1 MLSTRRGLAS
11 IVWLAVL
18 LSVAQPVMPAEPP
31 PASPAA
37 TEEVW
42 QAIAIRG
49 QRIGYGRL
57 VTSQAR
63 RDGQTVFIS
72 QSRLHTVIKRFDG
85 QLTLL
90 IEQHVE
96 EDAEGNLIRFTY
108 RMENPPASQLEMVG
122 EREGD
127 ALVLKTTAG
136 GQTTTTRLPV
146 NGELK
151 SPQYLDRLMETQP
164 LPAGESRTVQLFDP
178 QVNSVL
184 SVRATGRGPAE
195 FTPPGGAQ
203 QSGTLAVVEF
213 LTGLPGVKVDVYFD
227 SDNKMVF
234 NEIPLLGTATWTVTR
249 EEALAKIPEDV
260 DLGLAALL
268 KVPRIPNA
276 KRSREIVYRFTRPE
290 PFEATIFA
298 QDERQSPVQVSPN
311 VVEVTVRAVR
321 PGEPL
326 PAAVTPSAP
335 AAVFTESTTMARC
348 DDPEIVKLA
357 RDAAPADA
365 SPADFAVQAEQAVHR
380 WLNRKNMSTNLAT
393 ASEVV
398 RSREGDCT
406 EHAVL
411 LAAVLRARKVPA
423 RVALG
428 LVYWDANSAL
438 AGHAWTEAW
447 LNGRWVTLDATQ
459 ATGGVG
465 ATHVKLSDA
474 NLAEGDAAFLA
485 GGISTWLL
493 LDQTT
498 VDVVRVEVGENE

>member
-1 MLSTRRGLAS
+1 MFSPRRCLAS
-11 IVWLAVL
+11 LLWLTVL
-18 LSVAQPVMPAEPP
+18 NLAQPATPAEPP
-31 PASPAA
+31 ATAPAA
-37 TEEVW
+37 SEETW

-57 VTSQAR
+57 VTSQIE
-63 RDGQTVFIS
+63 RDGQTVFVS

-85 QLTLL
+85 KLTLL

-108 RMENPPASQLEMVG
+108 RMENPPASELVMAGQ
-122 EREGD
+122 REGD
-127 ALVLKTTAG
+127 ALVLQTTAG

-146 NGELK
+146 MGELK

-164 LPAGESRTVQLFDP
+164 LPTGDSRTVQMFDP

-184 SVRATGRGPAE
+184 TVRATGRGPAK
-195 FTPPGGAQ
+195 FTPPGGAT
-203 QSGTLAVVEF
+203 QSGTHAVVEF

-227 SDNKMVF
+227 ADSKMVF

-249 EEALAKIPEDV
+249 DEALAKIPEDV

-276 KRSREIVYRFTRPE
+276 SRSKVIVYRFTRPE
-290 PFEATIFA
+290 PFAATIFT

-311 VVEVTVRAVR
+311 VVEVTVRAVH
-321 PGEPL
+321 PGEAP
-326 PAAVTPSAP
+326 PGGQPQTPPDAVY
-335 AAVFTESTTMARC
+335 TECSSMARC
-348 DDPEIVKLA
+348 DDPEIAKLA

-365 SPADFAVQAEQAVHR
+365 APADFAVRAEQAVHR
-380 WLNRKNMSTNLAT
+380 WLTRKNMSTNLAT

-411 LAAVLRARKVPA
+411 LAAVLRARQVPA

-428 LVYWDANSAL
+428 LVYWDAHSAL

-498 VDVVRVEVGENE
+498 AEVVRVEVQE